1 MSIAECTADA
11 MPKDQSEFLPPL
23 PPIKDGNVKYW
34 VFQAPLQLKEASQ
47 AMLSQRATSGS
58 AWERL
63 PGNSSKEE
71 RCNLH
76 TGLPIHH

>member
-23 PPIKDGNVKYW
+23 PPIMHGNVKYW
-34 VFQAPLQLKEASQ
+34 VFQAPLQLREASQ
-47 AMLSQRATSGS
+47 ATLSQRATSGS

-63 PGNSSKEE
+63 PGNRSKE
-71 RCNLH
+71 
-76 TGLPIHH
+76 